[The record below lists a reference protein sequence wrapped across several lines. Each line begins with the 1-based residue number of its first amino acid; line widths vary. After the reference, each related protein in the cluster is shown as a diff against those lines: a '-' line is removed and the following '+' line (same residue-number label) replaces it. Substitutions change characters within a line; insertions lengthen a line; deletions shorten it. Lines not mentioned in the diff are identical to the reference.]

1 MPPTHALRFGVPA
14 LLLALCATACSPSTP
29 ATDLTLPVLFTDH
42 MVLQRDTP
50 IAVWGWASPTGIVS
64 VTIDDRQA
72 TTQVDADSAWRLT
85 LPPMPVGGPHTLT
98 IAGADTL
105 RLTDVLV
112 GEVWVASGQ
121 SNMEWPV
128 QASNDADAEI
138 QAADYPNIRLF
149 KVARTVAYTPQK
161 QVEAEGWHAVT
172 PETIPDFSAV
182 AYFYGRRL
190 YEDLNVPIGLI
201 ETAWGGT
208 PAEAWTSG
216 PALNAAMDD
225 FSEDIAAMTS
235 ADDPSMPYEA
245 QRAAWLQAFT
255 DQDQGYQNGQPLWIA
270 PDFDD
275 APWPTMDVPQ
285 LWESTG
291 LPGYDGVVWF
301 RKSFDLPAAWEG
313 RDLDLHLAM
322 IDDVDTTW
330 VNGVLVG
337 HTAQWNQPRAY
348 TVPADALTPGRNVIA
363 IRVLDTGGGGGI
375 YGEADDLYLASGG
388 SRQSLAGSWSYQLG
402 VARDAEMPRPPRA
415 AQNRPTTLYNAMIAP
430 LLPYTIRGAI
440 WYQGESNAG
449 RAYQYRTL
457 FPTMIQDWRDRWSLG
472 DFPFFFVQLANFM
485 TPQKNPSEAETWP
498 ELREA
503 QTMALRLPN
512 TAQAVIIDIGEADDI
527 HPRNKQD
534 VGKRLALAALKMI
547 YEQNVVYSGP
557 AYREM
562 TQEGNA
568 IRLHFDHVG
577 SGLVARG
584 DGLNGFAIAGAD
596 SQFVWAE
603 AQIDGETV
611 VVTSPAV
618 ADPVAVR
625 YAWANNPII
634 SLYNQDGLPASPFR
648 TDDWPGVT
656 GGQ

>member
-1 MPPTHALRFGVPA
+1 MTRTLPLGAA
-14 LLLALCATACSPSTP
+14 MLLLALCATACTPPTP
-29 ATDLTLPVLFTDH
+29 ATDLSLPALFTDH

-50 IAVWGWASPTGIVS
+50 IAVWGWASPKGTVS
-64 VTIDDRQA
+64 ATINGQQA
-72 TTQVDADSAWRLT
+72 TTTVDADSTWRLT
-85 LPPMPVGGPHTLT
+85 LPPMPAGGPHMLT

-105 RLTDVLV
+105 ALADVLV

-138 QAADYPNIRLF
+138 QAADFPNIRLF
-149 KVARTVAYTPQK
+149 KVARTVAYTPQT

-172 PETIPDFSAV
+172 PETIPEFSAV
-182 AYFYGRRL
+182 AYFFGRRL
-190 YEDLNVPIGLI
+190 YEDLDVPVGLI

-208 PAEAWTSG
+208 PAEAWTSAS
-216 PALNAAMDD
+216 ALNAAMND
-225 FSEDIAAMTS
+225 FSEDIAAMTGD
-235 ADDPSMPYEA
+235 ADDPAKTYEA
-245 QRAAWLQAFT
+245 QRTAWLQAFT
-255 DQDQGYQNGQPLWIA
+255 DNDQGYQNGQPVWVA

-275 APWPTMDVPQ
+275 AAWPAMDLPQ
-285 LWESTG
+285 LWEGAG

-301 RKSFDLPAAWEG
+301 RKTFDLPPAWQG
-313 RDLDLHLAM
+313 RDLELNLAM
-322 IDDVDTTW
+322 IDDIDTTW
-330 VNGVLVG
+330 VNGVAVG
-337 HTAQWNQPRAY
+337 HTALWNQHRAY
-348 TVPADALTPGRNVIA
+348 TIPANAVEPGRNVIA
-363 IRVLDTGGGGGI
+363 VRVLDTGGGGGI
-375 YGEADDLYLASGG
+375 YGEADDFYLASD
-388 SRQSLAGSWSYQLG
+388 SDRQSLAGPWSYQPG
-402 VARDAEMPRPPRA
+402 IPPGTEMPRPPRA

-457 FPTMIQDWRDRWSLG
+457 FPTMIEDWRDRWGLG

-485 TPQKNPSEAETWP
+485 GPQQNPSEAQTWP

-503 QTMALRLPN
+503 QTMTLSLPN

-534 VGKRLALAALKMI
+534 VGTRLALAALNMT
-547 YEQNVVYSGP
+547 YEQHIVYSGP

-562 TQEGNA
+562 TREGST

-577 SGLVARG
+577 SGLTTRG
-584 DGLNGFAIAGAD
+584 DALNGFAIAGAD

-603 AQIDGETV
+603 AEIDGETIV
-611 VVTSPAV
+611 VSSPAV

-634 SLYNQDGLPASPFR
+634 SLYNRDGLPASPFR
-648 TDDWPGVT
+648 TDDWPGIT
-656 GGQ
+656 EGQ